1 MFLFKIDIKQLDEAI
16 DMLAKYPETTDANIG
31 EVFEKLMP
39 DIARKSKELA
49 PVDTGRLRAAVHWRI
64 EKSPG
69 NVRGI
74 VEDPVKYAPYVH
86 EGTRRMKSRPFIR
99 NAIMNYGRLSAQREL
114 EKNFLKTQRGFE
126 SYSNLTEWKN
136 ATKK

>member
-1 MFLFKIDIKQLDEAI
+1 
-16 DMLAKYPETTDANIG
+16 MLAKYPETTDANIG

-74 VEDPVKYAPYVH
+74 VEDQVKYAPYVH

-114 EKNFLKTQRGFE
+114 EKNFLKTKRG
-126 SYSNLTEWKN
+126 LI
-136 ATKK
+136 